1 VVHAHPR
8 SALLCGLAGLN
19 VRPVFGAYNIPAMRL
34 ALRGVPIFPKTAL
47 VTRPELARE
56 VVAAMAESDACL
68 LLGHGVVVGGETVEQ
83 ATVRTVDLDVLLD
96 VTVRLKE
103 LGAEPEKLS
112 AEDLAELPDLG
123 SAFNDQLAWRAL
135 VAELTPK

>member
-1 VVHAHPR
+1 MTMKRHVIAGWI
-8 SALLCGLAGLN
+8 LC
-19 VRPVFGAYNIPAMRL
+19 
-34 ALRGVPIFPKTAL
+34 
-47 VTRPELARE
+47 
-56 VVAAMAESDACL
+56 VAAAVPLWAQESVDLILHNGKIFTADQL
-68 LLGHGVVVGGETVEQ
+68 LSTFSAVAVRDDRIVALGWDGLLDQ
-83 ATVRTVDLDVLLD
+83 YRAVRTVDLDVLLD